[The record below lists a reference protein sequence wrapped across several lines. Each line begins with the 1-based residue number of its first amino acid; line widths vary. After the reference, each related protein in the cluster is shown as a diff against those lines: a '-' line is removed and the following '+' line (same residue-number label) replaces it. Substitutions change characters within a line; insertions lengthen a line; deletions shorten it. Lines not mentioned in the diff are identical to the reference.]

1 MKIKPFTDRE
11 ESPQVDLTPL
21 IDVVF
26 ILLIFFILS
35 ANFQKESTI
44 EVDRPS
50 ASSSTL
56 KSESKILTVS
66 VDRDQN
72 IWFNGQN
79 ISLSQLQFQVKAQVT
94 NSQTINAIV
103 NADRSLDTGT
113 LISIIDT
120 LRLSGIINVAIATQD
135 Q

>member
-1 MKIKPFTDRE
+1 MKIKSFTDRE

-79 ISLSQLQFQVKAQVT
+79 INLSQLQFLVKAQVT
-94 NSQTINAIV
+94 NSQTTNAIV

-120 LRLSGIINVAIATQD
+120 LRLSGLTNVAIATQD
-135 Q
+135 